1 MTYLKTSV
9 FALLALAIPAAAQ
22 EVNPLDRRAA
32 YMRAHTDN
40 CLDLASQFYRTEWC
54 EKYRAKAK
62 VDYETCAPVRRV
74 GENGQSCFGGPAKTN

>member
-9 FALLALAIPAAAQ
+9 FALLALAIPAVAQ

-32 YMRAHTDN
+32 YMLAHSDK
-40 CLDLASQFYRTEWC
+40 CLELASQFYRTDWC
-54 EKYRAKAK
+54 EKFRAKAK

-74 GENGQSCFGGPAKTN
+74 SENGESCFGGPAQRD